1 VSRELGPGSA
11 PTPTLSAR
19 LGVKETTIEVGAIHP
34 GVRRTLVGAG
44 SSLGFLVTL
53 DDEQITDLEVEIGL
67 GHRGFEKEV
76 ESASWLRALPY
87 VSRLGFGAGLV
98 AGVAYCSGLEKL
110 AQLELPERAIWLR
123 TLACELSRV
132 GDHLARLAGL
142 WAAVELPA
150 AETLAQEAA
159 LEAGRLLE
167 TATGCAPLAV
177 WAHPGGVANDLSE
190 GFDEHW
196 ADGARTLEA
205 CLARLDRVGVRNPT
219 CIRRLRGVAPLDA
232 RGCLAWSVTGPALR
246 AAGQARDRRR
256 DAPYL
261 GYAELDFD
269 VPIGEEGDDYDRLL
283 VVFEEIRQSLEIVE
297 QCRTRLAACG
307 PGPVANADAGWR
319 WPVGAGFDAGSGA
332 GDAASTEPRVPE
344 GEAWVSLEAPTGELG
359 FLLVSDG
366 EGLPRRIR
374 CRAPSFFHAQALP
387 AMLRGAQLD
396 DLLPT
401 AALLH
406 LVSGECDR

>member
-1 VSRELGPGSA
+1 
-11 PTPTLSAR
+11 
-19 LGVKETTIEVGAIHP
+19 VKETTIEVGPIHP

-98 AGVAYCSGLEKL
+98 AGIAYCSGLERL
-110 AQLELPERAIWLR
+110 AALELPERAIWLR
-123 TLACELSRV
+123 TLSCELSRV
-132 GDHLARLAGL
+132 GDHLARLAGV

-150 AETLAQEAA
+150 AEALAQEAA
-159 LEAGRLLE
+159 LEAGGLLE
-167 TATGCAPLAV
+167 AATGCAPLAV
-177 WAHPGGVANDLSE
+177 WAHPGGVASDLPE
-190 GFDEHW
+190 GFDERW
-196 ADGARTLEA
+196 AAGVRTLEA
-205 CLARLDRVGVRNPT
+205 ALARLERVGVRNPT

-232 RGCLAWSVTGPALR
+232 RSCLAWSVTGPALR

-256 DAPYL
+256 DAPHL
-261 GYAELDFD
+261 GYGELDFD

-283 VVFEEIRQSLEIVE
+283 VVFEEIRQSLRIVE
-297 QCRTRLAACG
+297 QCRARLAECG
-307 PGPVANADAGWR
+307 PGPVANADARWC
-319 WPVGAGFDAGSGA
+319 WPVGAGVEAGTAAAGA
-332 GDAASTEPRVPE
+332 GDAGRAEPPVPA